1 VIPSFWCMRCR
12 ASPPPKFF
20 ILYFPDSIRGGAG
33 FNCREWSGIQIPAG
47 LMWIHWA
54 KSHHLES

>member
-20 ILYFPDSIRGGAG
+20 ILYFPDSI
-33 FNCREWSGIQIPAG
+33 
-47 LMWIHWA
+47 
-54 KSHHLES
+54 HLVISLPSW